1 MQASHTPMLQ
11 LKFIRQHTGIFSK
24 NLLAL
29 TIGLTLGL
37 TTTVHSA
44 PVVTLPN
51 TFVNGKPA
59 NADEVNANFE
69 ALADAI
75 NGTPAG
81 PAGPIGPE
89 GPKGEMGLEGPIGPE
104 GPKGETG
111 PKGDTGSAGPMG
123 PMGFT
128 GPAGALGPMGPVG
141 PMGAT
146 GPQGAKGDPGVNFTA
161 GSGISITTDP
171 SNPDHRIIRFANGS
185 GGTESLNNMQPSLTL
200 NCSISTEGI
209 FPSRN
214 FGGDDYIGSIHFTGF
229 NFTPRGSAFCHGQ
242 LLPISQNTALF
253 SLLGTTF
260 GGNGTTT
267 FALPDMRGRVPVG
280 AGDGPGL
287 TPRVLG
293 QRFGSE
299 TTAVRNQ

>member
-44 PVVTLPN
+44 PVVPLPN

-81 PAGPIGPE
+81 PTGPA
-89 GPKGEMGLEGPIGPE
+89 GPE

-111 PKGDTGSAGPMG
+111 PKGDTGSAGVTGPMG

-146 GPQGAKGDPGVNFTA
+146 GPQGEKGDPGVNFTA
-161 GSGISITTDP
+161 GSGISITADP
-171 SNPDHRIIRFANGS
+171 SNPDQKIIRFANGS

-209 FPSRN
+209 FPSRE

-229 NFTPRGSAFCHGQ
+229 NFTPSGSAFCHGQ

-260 GGNGTTT
+260 GCDGRTT
-267 FALPDMRGRVPVG
+267 FALPDWRGRVPVG
-280 AGDGPGL
+280 AGTGPGL

-293 QRFGSE
+293 QTYGSE

>member
-89 GPKGEMGLEGPIGPE
+89 GPKGETGLEGAIGPE
-104 GPKGETG
+104 GPK
-111 PKGDTGSAGPMG
+111 
-123 PMGFT
+123 
-128 GPAGALGPMGPVG
+128 
-141 PMGAT
+141 
-146 GPQGAKGDPGVNFTA
+146 
-161 GSGISITTDP
+161 
-171 SNPDHRIIRFANGS
+171 
-185 GGTESLNNMQPSLTL
+185 
-200 NCSISTEGI
+200 
-209 FPSRN
+209 
-214 FGGDDYIGSIHFTGF
+214 
-229 NFTPRGSAFCHGQ
+229 
-242 LLPISQNTALF
+242 
-253 SLLGTTF
+253 
-260 GGNGTTT
+260 
-267 FALPDMRGRVPVG
+267 
-280 AGDGPGL
+280 
-287 TPRVLG
+287 
-293 QRFGSE
+293 
-299 TTAVRNQ
+299 